1 MTAWLRFPL
10 RMLSI
15 QQLQRAM
22 RMIWETEIER
32 KALLGP
38 AEAKSDTIR
47 LGYFVGST
55 TTPNSISEEDLKNY
69 ATDDRLEWLRVVPD
83 CPACGGRGT
92 VKVTTDIAAI
102 RFRHICSS
110 CGVLLPLDVSD
121 DEVYRNLPALVI
133 GTIDKM
139 ATVRQQLKFGLLWG

>member
-69 ATDDRLEWLRVVPD
+69 ATDDRLEWLRGVPD
-83 CPACGGRGT
+83 CPASGGRRT
-92 VKVTTDIAAI
+92 VKGRTSLPAS
-102 RFRHICSS
+102 RFQPSCTS
-110 CGVLLPLDVSD
+110 CG
-121 DEVYRNLPALVI
+121 
-133 GTIDKM
+133 
-139 ATVRQQLKFGLLWG
+139 